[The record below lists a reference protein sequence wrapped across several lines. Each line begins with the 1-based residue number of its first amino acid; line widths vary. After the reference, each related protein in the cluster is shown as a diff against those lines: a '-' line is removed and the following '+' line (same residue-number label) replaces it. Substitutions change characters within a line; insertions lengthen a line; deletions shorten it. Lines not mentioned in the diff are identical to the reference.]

1 MNINPCTWFTT
12 LTTLWL
18 TLNNT
23 LMIAAMEMASSLQVQ
38 PFVRIIVDY
47 MDNAGGTNKSQYVFG
62 GFGLRVAAGDF
73 DAIYPSYMVAGHT
86 KFDSDTVLQ
95 HLGNAYNRSDVFN
108 HGMLNSV
115 YSPYA
120 TIHAYDGNLLT
131 LHKEATTMVF
141 QPVTN
146 IQSYRCFAIIADDGH
161 LDDDLKQTSKT
172 DVNFP
177 DEGPMFTDESL
188 QTAVANLAERS
199 LKKIIPVALSGR
211 SYAGLGEGTG
221 LYGLPSK
228 NPVLPSRTGRL
239 FKKMTEKGKV
249 WLEQPFWHKRH
260 ARNSASI
267 EKALSVAKPLEF
279 TSCTIEWDGSA
290 YKPYYGVKAEQIQL
304 QYEQWVPIQYTPD
317 EYSITSRGAAHSQL
331 VLDLLLSSKDEAE
344 VRISQEL
351 LLMEKEDLFSSEVRK
366 MMNAPDVPNCISGPV
381 KRSRTPLSGLSESD
395 ANLHSGTSH
404 KKSRYSFKTHDTQLL
419 RLCNGKYPT
428 KNQIA
433 EYATTMNFT
442 SKQIRD
448 ALKRLSDKGQL
459 LAK

>member
-1 MNINPCTWFTT
+1 
-12 LTTLWL
+12 
-18 TLNNT
+18 
-23 LMIAAMEMASSLQVQ
+23 MEMASSLQVQ
-38 PFVRIIVDY
+38 PFVRIIIDY
-47 MDNAGGTNKSQYVFG
+47 MDNAGGTNKSQFVFG

-73 DAIYPSYMVAGHT
+73 DAIFPSYMLAGHT

-131 LHKEATTMVF
+131 LHKEATTMLF
-141 QPVTN
+141 QPIAN
-146 IQSYRCFAIIADDGH
+146 ITSYRCFAIVADDGH
-161 LDDDLKQTSKT
+161 LDDDLKQTSET
-172 DVNFP
+172 EVNFP
-177 DEGPMFTDESL
+177 DKGPMFTDESL
-188 QTAVANLAERS
+188 QTAVANIAERS
-199 LKKIIPVALSGR
+199 LKNIIPVALSGQ

-228 NPVLPSRTGRL
+228 KPILPFRTGRL

-249 WLEQPFWHKRH
+249 WLEQPFWHKKH

-290 YKPYYGVKAEQIQL
+290 YTPYYGHKAEQIQL

-317 EYSITSRGAAHSQL
+317 EYSIASRGAAHSQL
-331 VLDLLLSSKDEAE
+331 VHDLLLSSKDQAEA
-344 VRISQEL
+344 RISQEL
-351 LLMEKEDLFSSEVRK
+351 LLMEKEDLVSSEVRE
-366 MMNAPDVPNCISGPV
+366 MMKKPDVPNCTSGPV

-395 ANLHSGTSH
+395 ANMHSGTSQ
-404 KKSRYSFKTHDTQLL
+404 KKSRYSFKTHDGQLL
-419 RLCNGKYPT
+419 VLCNGKYPT
-428 KNQIA
+428 KNEIA
-433 EYATTMNFT
+433 EYAMKMEFTT
-442 SKQIRD
+442 KQIRD
-448 ALKRLSDKGQL
+448 AVKRLVGKGQL